1 MLLQLS
7 TWPEVERYL
16 TRSTGII
23 IPCGSTEQHGPTG
36 LIGTDAI
43 CPETVARGVAERIE
57 VLIAPTVSIGMSQHH
72 LGFPGSITLRPATLI
87 AVVRDLVGSL
97 ARHGFDR
104 FYFLNGH
111 GGNIATLRS
120 AFADIQA
127 ATSLGSPAGETAA
140 PRCRLSNW
148 YMAPSVTQLAR
159 ELFGDSE
166 GSHATPSEVSLS
178 YFAHPEAV
186 KSAPLEPRVAPDGP
200 IYDADDFRRRFP
212 DGRIGSNPGLATIE
226 AGERLYRAAV
236 ADVTRDYREFLN
248 SD

>member
-16 TRSTGII
+16 TGSTGII
-23 IPCGSTEQHGPTG
+23 IPIGSTEQHGPTG

-43 CPETVARGVAERIE
+43 CPETVARGVAEQIA
-57 VLIAPTVSIGMSQHH
+57 VLVAPTLSIGMSQHH

-87 AVVRDLVGSL
+87 AVIHDLVGSL

-104 FYFLNGH
+104 LYFLNGH
-111 GGNIATLRS
+111 GGNIATVRS
-120 AFADIQA
+120 AFAEIYAD
-127 ATSLGSPAGETAA
+127 TSLGSSSSGGL
-140 PRCRLSNW
+140 RCRLSNW
-148 YMAPSVTQLAR
+148 YMAPSVHQLAA

-178 YFAHPEAV
+178 YFAHPEAI
-186 KSAPLEPRVAPDGP
+186 KQAPLEPPVAPNGP
-200 IYDADDFRRRFP
+200 IFDAADFRRRFP
-212 DGRIGSNPGLATIE
+212 DGRMGSNPGLASVA
-226 AGERLYRAAV
+226 AGERLYQAAV
-236 ADVTRDYREFLN
+236 ADVTRDYQEFLD